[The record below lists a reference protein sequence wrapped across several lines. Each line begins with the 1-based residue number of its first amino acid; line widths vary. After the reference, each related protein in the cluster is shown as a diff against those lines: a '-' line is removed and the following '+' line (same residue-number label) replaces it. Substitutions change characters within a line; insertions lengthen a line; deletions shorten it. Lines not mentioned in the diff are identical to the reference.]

1 MDCAIFAACKSSHH
15 HREAPRCTNSCSKP
29 QKIELVGNRDA
40 KKHNERMKNNTVECS
55 LRQVQIISH
64 FKERILAQHNNS
76 RKFLKG
82 SDEFFNIFFTQW
94 IGLHY
99 WFPSN
104 LLSFFK
110 FLIIWIA
117 TFRQTWP
124 VLAELS
130 HYNYHSKLYSK
141 IPTFRYGKYMS
152 IVMQLYMINFNFI
165 QYKFYCEVVILIM
178 VAIKLWPE
186 NLCRTIASPQLA
198 TFSCEIGDF
207 FKLPPWQF

>member
-1 MDCAIFAACKSSHH
+1 MSYAAASSDKRHMQKPLASSFAPSRARAHLSPAFLRRLRTIKKRRAWVDCAIFAACKSSHH

-55 LRQVQIISH
+55 SRQVQTINH

-99 WFPSN
+99 
-104 LLSFFK
+104 
-110 FLIIWIA
+110 
-117 TFRQTWP
+117 
-124 VLAELS
+124 
-130 HYNYHSKLYSK
+130 
-141 IPTFRYGKYMS
+141 
-152 IVMQLYMINFNFI
+152 
-165 QYKFYCEVVILIM
+165 
-178 VAIKLWPE
+178 
-186 NLCRTIASPQLA
+186 
-198 TFSCEIGDF
+198 
-207 FKLPPWQF
+207 